1 MWWLALQVDA
11 AADAGAPNPQGPQ
24 QAVPI
29 LTALAWWALRFTPW
43 VAYLEDAVVLEV
55 SACQRLFGGHEA
67 LLQRVLATP
76 PEVGLLRYGQ
86 GTSSLAALAFL
97 RTQAQRH
104 APLPSRL
111 PLAQLS
117 LETLGAAQPH
127 VPTLHRLGCRTW
139 GDLQALPRG
148 GVLRRFGQGLL
159 DALDIA
165 FGHAPDL
172 YPWVQLPEVFDVTL
186 ELPGLVESAP
196 GLMFAAQRLLGQL
209 RLWLQ
214 ARQWAVLA
222 LEWVWYLDERK
233 LAQARSGQ
241 TLPDLDTLV
250 LRTAHPS
257 IDMGHLAQLSAE
269 HWAQTT
275 LHAPV
280 HHVRLRSL
288 ETTALPN
295 TSASLL
301 PEDLKKGDS
310 FVHLLER
317 LTARLGAEQVLAP
330 IACQDHRPE
339 RMQRWVPAQDLP
351 KGTTKPLQK
360 STKAALI
367 GPPDATLLPCWL
379 LPQPLPL
386 TVVGHRPY
394 YQGVLRLRAG
404 PQRLEAGWWQARAS
418 DNLALRDYF
427 IASSPHA
434 GLLWVYRERL
444 QGTGEGAGAEALAT
458 GFKWYLHGLYG

>member
-1 MWWLALQVDA
+1 MWWLALQTDVA
-11 AADAGAPNPQGPQ
+11 VGADTPPDTQGQ
-24 QAVPI
+24 QEALPV

-55 SACQRLFGGHEA
+55 SACQRLFGGYEA
-67 LLQRVLATP
+67 LVQQVLAVP
-76 PEVGLLRYGQ
+76 PELAPLRSGQ
-86 GTSSLAALAFL
+86 GPSSLAALAFL
-97 RTQAQRH
+97 RAKAQR
-104 APLPSRL
+104 LPASTPPRL
-111 PLAQLS
+111 TQVS
-117 LETLGAAQPH
+117 LDCLGAARPH
-127 VPTLHRLGCRTW
+127 LPTLHRLGCRTL
-139 GDLQALPRG
+139 GHLQGLPRG
-148 GVLRRFGQGLL
+148 GLLRRFGQGLL
-159 DALDIA
+159 DALDIV
-165 FGHAPDL
+165 FGQAPDL

-186 ELPGLVESAP
+186 ELPGQVESAP
-196 GLMFAAQRLLGQL
+196 ALMFAAQRLLGQL

-214 ARQWAVLA
+214 ARQSAVLA
-222 LEWVWYLDERK
+222 LEWIWYLDERK
-233 LAQARSGQ
+233 LAQARSNQ
-241 TLPDLDTLV
+241 PLPNHDRLV
-250 LRTAHPS
+250 LRTAQPS

-269 HWAQTT
+269 RWAQTT
-275 LHAPV
+275 LQAPV

-310 FVHLLER
+310 FAHMVER
-317 LTARLGAEQVLAP
+317 LTARLGAQHVLAH

-339 RMQRWVPAQDLP
+339 RMQRWVPAQE
-351 KGTTKPLQK
+351 KFTKPRRIPVQ
-360 STKAALI
+360 SA
-367 GPPDATLLPCWL
+367 PVQPDADLLPCWL

-386 TVVGHRPY
+386 AVVGHQPY

-404 PQRLEAGWWQARAS
+404 PQRLETGWWQASAS
-418 DNLALRDYF
+418 NALALRDYF

-444 QGTGEGAGAEALAT
+444 QDTGNQARAT